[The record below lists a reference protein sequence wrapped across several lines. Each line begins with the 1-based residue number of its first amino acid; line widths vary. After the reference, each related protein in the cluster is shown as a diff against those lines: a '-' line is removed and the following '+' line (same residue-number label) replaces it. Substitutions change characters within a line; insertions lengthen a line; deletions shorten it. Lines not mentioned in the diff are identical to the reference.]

1 MKKSVFM
8 LGVCLCLCSLAYAA
22 DGQPD
27 KRRMAQ
33 YQALEKQRQELL
45 AWPHEHVG
53 APYWS
58 GQKRLNQA
66 KKIRSQMYTQFQDVE
81 LWRIGRLQQKIK
93 TLKKGLKDLPFF
105 PFNSL
110 PSQNLAAMAQN
121 DMLLLML
128 LEVYPDNAANIPADE
143 LLPFLAE
150 DENLEKY
157 LADYVDY
164 LESYRQF
171 PECVEKMDAYN
182 QNQIKFA
189 TGNRRVN
196 KRLMAAL
203 AAGCQKYARQQK
215 EQKQMELNRAKLAQS
230 IRLWQNEN
238 KKKKTDSF
246 PFLWGN
252 ASVWP

>member
-27 KRRMAQ
+27 KQRMAQ

-128 LEVYPDNAANIPADE
+128 LEVYPDNAANIPC
-143 LLPFLAE
+143 
-150 DENLEKY
+150 
-157 LADYVDY
+157 
-164 LESYRQF
+164 R
-171 PECVEKMDAYN
+171 
-182 QNQIKFA
+182 
-189 TGNRRVN
+189 
-196 KRLMAAL
+196 
-203 AAGCQKYARQQK
+203 
-215 EQKQMELNRAKLAQS
+215 
-230 IRLWQNEN
+230 
-238 KKKKTDSF
+238 
-246 PFLWGN
+246 
-252 ASVWP
+252 